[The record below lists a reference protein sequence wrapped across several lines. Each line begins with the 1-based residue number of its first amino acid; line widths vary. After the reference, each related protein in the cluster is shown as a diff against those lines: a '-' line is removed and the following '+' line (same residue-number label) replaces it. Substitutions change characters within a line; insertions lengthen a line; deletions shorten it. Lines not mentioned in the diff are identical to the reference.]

1 VHTSIHTSTSGL
13 GLGLTRSQPPNPRS
27 HLLFTPPPLLRSQRL
42 PARSRVSRVAGHLWV
57 FGLTRTPPPLAV
69 LFLSCIVWCCSCRV
83 FVCVTCFSSHLHLC
97 CVLLV
102 VCVCVCVGVDVLFSV
117 GVCGC
122 YLLIFLHIHTATS
135 VALTA
140 AARAVSRDI
149 RTPLIHIS
157 TSVACTPPI
166 HTSYLLFVVLF
177 LSFVCVCDLLLFLQ
191 RRPARFLGI
200 YAQCTPLF
208 TPPLLHSQL
217 RPARSRGIYS
227 HLYSHHLC
235 CIHSCG
241 PRGLAGSIHISMHTT
256 SIAFTAAARAV
267 SRLARGHLARVAV
280 RGLRCARA
288 AVRMQTRQRGRVAR
302 SSYVTMRRW
311 EAIMCIYLSLY
322 ISVYIPVRMQTRQRG
337 RVARSSYVTMRRW
350 EAIIMCIYLSFYI
363 CIHISIYVCRPGSA
377 PGGAL
382 ELRGSA

>member
-1 VHTSIHTSTSGL
+1 MHTSIHTSTSGL

-227 HLYSHHLC
+227 HLYAHHLY

-241 PRGLAGSIHISMHTT
+241 PRGLASRAWPLGTRGR
-256 SIAFTAAARAV
+256 ARAALRARGGADADQAARAGGA
-267 SRLARGHLARVAV
+267 LE
-280 RGLRCARA
+280 LRNNAQVGGYNVYLSIFIYICLYTGADADQATRA
-288 AVRMQTRQRGRVAR
+288 GGALKLRNNAQVGGYNNVYLSFFLYMHSHIYLRMQTRQRAGWRARATWQCVGGR
-302 SSYVTMRRW
+302 
-311 EAIMCIYLSLY
+311 L
-322 ISVYIPVRMQTRQRG
+322 
-337 RVARSSYVTMRRW
+337 
-350 EAIIMCIYLSFYI
+350 
-363 CIHISIYVCRPGSA
+363 
-377 PGGAL
+377 
-382 ELRGSA
+382 